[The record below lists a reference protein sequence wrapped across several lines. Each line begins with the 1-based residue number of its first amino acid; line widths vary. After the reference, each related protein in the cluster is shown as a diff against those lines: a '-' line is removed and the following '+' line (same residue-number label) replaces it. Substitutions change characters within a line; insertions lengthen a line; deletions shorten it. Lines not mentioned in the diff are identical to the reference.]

1 MVYTAHEVGQK
12 SRERKE
18 AKTMKKNWL
27 RGLLLGVSMA
37 LLLSGGV
44 ALGAPRISIEPWCG
58 VCCDSR
64 LVTVEE
70 QISPFPTCDDFWTI
84 TTSGWGDFEE
94 LVFIFS
100 PPWEKPLFKYTAAV
114 DENGHMVLRLYL
126 LCWARDDIDQ
136 TLVDGYD
143 LPLLWLGPWSEDE
156 YGEWN
161 VLVNGASGT
170 VEADFYF
177 AEEPS
182 DCQVEE
188 FVPEP
193 GSILLLGT
201 GLTGLAGYATLRW
214 RSRE

>member
-1 MVYTAHEVGQK
+1 M
-12 SRERKE
+12 ERR
-18 AKTMKKNWL
+18 TMKKSWL
-27 RGLLLGVSMA
+27 RGLFLGVSMA

-44 ALGAPRISIEPWCG
+44 AVGAPRISVEPWCG

-64 LVTVEE
+64 LPTVEE
-70 QISPFPTCDDFWTI
+70 QISSLPTCDDFWTI
-84 TTSGWGDFEE
+84 TTSGWGDFED
-94 LVFIFS
+94 LVFTFS
-100 PPWEKPLFKYTAAV
+100 PLGEGLLFTYGAGA

-143 LPLLWLGPWSEDE
+143 YALIGMRRWTEDE

-161 VLVNGASGT
+161 VLVKGASGT

-182 DCQVEE
+182 DCRVEE

-201 GLTGLAGYATLRW
+201 GLAGLAGYATLRW